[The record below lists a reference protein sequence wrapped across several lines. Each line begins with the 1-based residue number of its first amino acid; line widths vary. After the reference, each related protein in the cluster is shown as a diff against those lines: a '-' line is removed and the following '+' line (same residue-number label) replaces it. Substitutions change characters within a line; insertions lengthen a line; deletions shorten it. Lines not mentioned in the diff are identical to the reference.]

1 MTDQWYAMYRL
12 ISSRS
17 AHRERYRKSRRRQLL
32 NDSSRCGKKNVPEN
46 LMSRNYTVYAVD
58 FDGTLCESIY
68 PGIGAPNMG
77 LILHLI
83 KRRNQGNKVI
93 LWTCRCGQQLTDAV
107 EFCRK
112 YGLEFDSVNEN
123 LPELMEIWGNDP
135 RKVAADVYIDDKAV
149 MKPKYHV
156 PYRSTQR

>member
-1 MTDQWYAMYRL
+1 
-12 ISSRS
+12 
-17 AHRERYRKSRRRQLL
+17 
-32 NDSSRCGKKNVPEN
+32 
-46 LMSRNYTVYAVD
+46 MSRNYTVYAVD

-83 KRRNQGNKVI
+83 KRRSQGNKVI
-93 LWTCRCGQQLTDAV
+93 LWTCRTGNRLTDAV

-112 YGLEFDSVNEN
+112 YGLEFDAVNEN
-123 LPELMEIWGNDP
+123 VAQTLEQYGTESRKIWGNDP
-135 RKVAADVYIDDKAV
+135 RKVAADVYIDDKAIL
-149 MKPKYHV
+149 KPKYHV

>member
-1 MTDQWYAMYRL
+1 
-12 ISSRS
+12 
-17 AHRERYRKSRRRQLL
+17 
-32 NDSSRCGKKNVPEN
+32 
-46 LMSRNYTVYAVD
+46 MSRNYTVYAVD

-123 LPELMEIWGNDP
+123 LPELMKIWGNDP

>member
-1 MTDQWYAMYRL
+1 
-12 ISSRS
+12 
-17 AHRERYRKSRRRQLL
+17 
-32 NDSSRCGKKNVPEN
+32 
-46 LMSRNYTVYAVD
+46 MSRNYTVYAVD
-58 FDGTLCESIY
+58 FEGTLCKSIY

-83 KRRNQGNKVI
+83 KRRSQGNKVI

-112 YGLEFDSVNEN
+112 HGLEFDAVNEN